1 MSSHIFGPVPS
12 RRLGRSLGVDLVPFK
27 TCSYNCVYCQLGR
40 TACKTVERKEWVSID
55 DILCELRDRLPLQ
68 TDYITLSGSGEPTLN
83 SRIGELIDSIKALT
97 NVPLAV
103 LTNGSLLWQ
112 EEVRRQLLDADLVIP
127 SLDAGDEDTF
137 QRVNRPHHEVSFQK
151 LLHGLVAF
159 RNEFPG
165 EYWLEVFL
173 LANVTADN
181 AEVSRLAGHVA
192 RIRPNRVQLNTATR
206 PPLESFAVAVAQQ
219 RLHELAVRFQPSA
232 EVISEFRPTQEI
244 PEGSVTR
251 DQILDLLRRRPST
264 LKDIADGLGMH
275 PAEVAKY
282 AEELTAERRLLRTW
296 SAGRSYY
303 HVI

>member
-55 DILCELRDRLPLQ
+55 DILCELRDRLPIQ

-244 PEGSVTR
+244 PEGSATR

>member
-244 PEGSVTR
+244 PEGSATR